1 MKLRPTITVMA
12 ILLTQIGL
20 GSARAQSQEID
31 VKALL
36 RRIEELEQKVKIL
49 EASRGSNANPE
60 LEQKVKIPERKGEP
74 AEEAAIEK
82 AKTTPVLTAGADGFG
97 FSSADKDF
105 SLRLRGV
112 VQVDSRTFFD
122 DGGIVGNDGLLLRK
136 ARPIIEAKVYRDFDF
151 LFLSDFGG
159 STVQVLDAYA
169 NYRYKPE
176 LQLRVGK
183 MKAPVGLELLQGDAD
198 FTFNERALPTSLVP
212 NRDVGA
218 QLHGEVFGG
227 VLNYAGGIFNGVG
240 DNRSSGNADFE
251 DDKEFAGRLFLHP
264 FKKTSINA
272 LHGLGFGVGGSYGS
286 LQSPSVAALPS
297 TTGGLLPGYSTD
309 GQQQFFAYN
318 PTGGALVL
326 ASGEHW
332 RISPQGYYY
341 WGPFGLM
348 GEYVISNQKVDR
360 TVGGAATA
368 PQRLEHKAWEV
379 TASWVLTGEDASYKS
394 VVPHHSFSLANGGWG
409 AWQLVAR
416 YASLDI
422 DDAAFPLFSDP
433 ATSAT
438 QADSCSVGLN
448 WFLNRNVRFVTSFS
462 RTTFKGGGGPGTTA
476 PAIVT
481 RQPENV
487 LFTRVQ
493 LAF

>member
-1 MKLRPTITVMA
+1 
-12 ILLTQIGL
+12 
-20 GSARAQSQEID
+20 
-31 VKALL
+31 
-36 RRIEELEQKVKIL
+36 VKIL
-49 EASRGSNANPE
+49 E
-60 LEQKVKIPERKGEP
+60 RKGEL
-74 AEEAAIEK
+74 AEEAAAEK
-82 AKTTPVLTAGADGFG
+82 AKTTPILTAGADGFG

-112 VQVDSRTFFD
+112 VQADSRTFFD

-151 LFLSDFGG
+151 LFRADFGG

-183 MKAPVGLELLQGDAD
+183 MKSPVGLELLQGDTD
-198 FTFNERALPTSLVP
+198 FTFNERALATSLVP

-218 QLHGEVFGG
+218 QFHGEVFEGR
-227 VLNYAGGIFNGVG
+227 LNYAAGIFNGVG
-240 DNRSSGNADFE
+240 DNRSSANADFE
-251 DDKEFAGRLFLHP
+251 DDKEFAGRLFAHP

-272 LHGLGFGVGGSYGS
+272 LQGLGFGVGGSYGS
-286 LQSPSVAALPS
+286 VQSPSTTALPS
-297 TTGGLLPGYSTD
+297 TTGGTLPGYSTD

-318 PTGGALVL
+318 PTGGAVVL

-332 RISPQGYYY
+332 RVSPQFYYY

-348 GEYVISNQKVDR
+348 GEYAISNQKVDR
-360 TVGGAATA
+360 TVGGVTTDSA
-368 PQRLEHKAWEV
+368 RLGHKAWEV
-379 TASWVLTGEDASYKS
+379 TASWVLTGEDATYKS
-394 VVPHHSFSLANGGWG
+394 VVPRRPFSPANGGWG

-416 YASLDI
+416 YASLDV

-433 ATSAT
+433 AISAT
-438 QADSCSVGLN
+438 EADSWSVGLN
-448 WFLNRNVRFVTSFS
+448 WFLNKNVRFVTSFS

-476 PAIVT
+476 PSIVT